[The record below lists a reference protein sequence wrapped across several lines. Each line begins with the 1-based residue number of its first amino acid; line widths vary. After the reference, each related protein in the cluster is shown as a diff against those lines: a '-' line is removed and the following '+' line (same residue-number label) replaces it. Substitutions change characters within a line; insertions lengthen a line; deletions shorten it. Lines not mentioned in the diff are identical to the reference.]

1 MYFSP
6 DGKGGV
12 VTPKGGVGTHKSP
25 PLDTLLAS
33 KLKKRERDLLTSSY
47 DNLLS
52 VTDIDFT
59 DTKTPQA
66 VKECW
71 LVSKFGLQ
79 KIIEAREDVI
89 RIPKNI
95 TEAQKIEMLCNT
107 QDVAYTL
114 ASAFDYI
121 PTETP
126 PSPPILTPPTR
137 VGHECGK
144 SLVSNHKTKVN
155 IL

>member
-1 MYFSP
+1 MFERNFILSMALP
-6 DGKGGV
+6 DIA
-12 VTPKGGVGTHKSP
+12 
-25 PLDTLLAS
+25 DIAAAS
-33 KLKKRERDLLTSSY
+33 KRKKRERDLLTSSY
-47 DNLLS
+47 DNLLR

-95 TEAQKIEMLCNT
+95 TEAQKKEMLCNT

-121 PTETP
+121 LTETP

-137 VGHECGK
+137 VCHECGK
-144 SLVSNHKTKVN
+144 SLVSNHKMKVN
-155 IL
+155 LL

>member
-1 MYFSP
+1 MALP
-6 DGKGGV
+6 DIA
-12 VTPKGGVGTHKSP
+12 
-25 PLDTLLAS
+25 DIAAAS
-33 KLKKRERDLLTSSY
+33 KRKKRERDLLTSSY
-47 DNLLS
+47 NSLPS

-95 TEAQKIEMLCNT
+95 T
-107 QDVAYTL
+107 
-114 ASAFDYI
+114 
-121 PTETP
+121 
-126 PSPPILTPPTR
+126 
-137 VGHECGK
+137 
-144 SLVSNHKTKVN
+144 
-155 IL
+155 

>member
-1 MYFSP
+1 MFERNFILSMALP
-6 DGKGGV
+6 DIA
-12 VTPKGGVGTHKSP
+12 
-25 PLDTLLAS
+25 DIAAAS
-33 KLKKRERDLLTSSY
+33 KRKKRERDFLTSSY

-79 KIIEAREDVI
+79 KIIEAREYVI
-89 RIPKNI
+89 LIPKNV
-95 TEAQKIEMLCNT
+95 TEAQKKEMLCNT
-107 QDVAYTL
+107 QDVAYAL
-114 ASAFDYI
+114 ACAFDYI
-121 PTETP
+121 LTETP

-137 VGHECGK
+137 VCHEC
-144 SLVSNHKTKVN
+144 
-155 IL
+155 